1 MSIVM
6 ALDDRPRYKTRMADE
21 YAGDIPPKQAWEIL
35 SKDKE
40 SVLVDVRTD
49 AEWLF
54 VGLPDLASLGKEP
67 VKVAWQTYPGMALN
81 PNFVAEVKAAAPK
94 QDAQI
99 LFLCRSGQRSKS
111 AAIAMT
117 QIGYRRCYNIAEG
130 FEGDK
135 DAAAHRGTV
144 GGWKVA
150 GLPWKQ

>member
-1 MSIVM
+1 M
-6 ALDDRPRYKTRMADE
+6 ALLRPARYKTAMADE

-35 SKDKE
+35 TKDKD

-54 VGLPDLASLGKEP
+54 VGVPDLSETGKSA
-67 VKVAWQTYPGMALN
+67 VNVAWQTYPGMNLN
-81 PNFVAEVKAAAPK
+81 PDFVSAVQAAAPNK
-94 QDAQI
+94 DAQI

-111 AAIAMT
+111 AAIALT
-117 QIGYRRCYNIAEG
+117 QAGYRRCYNIAEG

-135 DAAAHRGTV
+135 DAHAHRGTV
-144 GGWKVA
+144 GGWKFA

>member
-1 MSIVM
+1 MS
-6 ALDDRPRYKTRMADE
+6 RYKTPMADE
-21 YAGDIPPKQAWEIL
+21 YAGDIPPKQAWDIL
-35 SKDKE
+35 SEDKDA
-40 SVLVDVRTD
+40 VLVDVRTD

-54 VGLPDLASLGKEP
+54 VGMPDLGPVGKEP

-81 PNFVAEVKAAAPK
+81 PGFVDAVAAAAPK
-94 QDAQI
+94 KDAQI

-117 QIGYRRCYNIAEG
+117 QIGYSRCFNISEG

-144 GGWKVA
+144 GGWKFA